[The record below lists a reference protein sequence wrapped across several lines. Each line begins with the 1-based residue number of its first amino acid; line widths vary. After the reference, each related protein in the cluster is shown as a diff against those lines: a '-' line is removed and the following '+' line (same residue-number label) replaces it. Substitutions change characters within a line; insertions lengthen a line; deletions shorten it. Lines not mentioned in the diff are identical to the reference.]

1 MNGGVSVVRQ
11 RGFNSEWIW
20 RWGLNCNVARSFAVV
35 MILKGSLQ
43 LVKLAL
49 FGTKQENKCMELL
62 GEYVY

>member
-1 MNGGVSVVRQ
+1 
-11 RGFNSEWIW
+11 
-20 RWGLNCNVARSFAVV
+20 